1 MILQFYDLVTK
12 KDNVQQSSDSSYCNS
27 T

>member
-12 KDNVQQSSDSSYCNS
+12 KDNVQQSSDSS
-27 T
+27 